1 MVNIILMSAMLDHSP
16 INGTDPETIGLYTN
30 QKAHLVGL
38 FERKT
43 QQMRSHLLQD
53 SPILVMI
60 N

>member
-38 FERKT
+38 FE
-43 QQMRSHLLQD
+43 
-53 SPILVMI
+53 
-60 N
+60 